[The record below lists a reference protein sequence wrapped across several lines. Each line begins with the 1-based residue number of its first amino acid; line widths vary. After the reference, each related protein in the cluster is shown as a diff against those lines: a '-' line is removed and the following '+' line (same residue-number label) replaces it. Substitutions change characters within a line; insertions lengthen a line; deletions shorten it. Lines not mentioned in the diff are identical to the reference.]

1 MFKPKADLIKTG
13 KSGVIFIR
21 LPQVLLDRFIQMAN
35 DNGLSNQKLAAQMI
49 EYCINEQGEK

>member
-1 MFKPKADLIKTG
+1 MFKPKADLIKAG

-49 EYCINEQGEK
+49 EYCINEQGEE